1 MIISKNIIEE
11 KQKQLDSL
19 RTESSRA
26 LDIVTSTINSLT
38 TVNEKIDVTISEI
51 NEAKEKLQSTEDD
64 LNQTKIHNAKVIDK
78 FKSLIED

>member
-11 KQKQLDSL
+11 KQRQLEIL

-26 LDIVTSTINSLT
+26 LDVVTSTINSLA

-51 NEAKEKLQSTEDD
+51 SEAKAKLQSTEND
-64 LNQTKIHNAKVIDK
+64 LNQTKIHNAKIIDK
-78 FKSLIED
+78 FRSLIED